1 MVSTSD
7 QEIID
12 ESTGT
17 DLTAGLSTLSSL
29 SDRLHHIEIELAE
42 KKLVLTEALC
52 ENQKLTH
59 QLRQLTS
66 SVNDSD
72 TNLVN
77 NNNNTNNLPVR
88 WLSKTVHT
96 IKEAASSPHRTKAS

>member
-7 QEIID
+7 QETID
-12 ESTGT
+12 EPTGT
-17 DLTAGLSTLSSL
+17 DLTVAPSTPTSL
-29 SDRLHHIEIELAE
+29 SDRLRHVEIELAE
-42 KKLVLTEALC
+42 KKLALTEALC

-66 SVNDSD
+66 SINDSD
-72 TNLVN
+72 TNPVN
-77 NNNNTNNLPVR
+77 NNNNNNNLPVR

-96 IKEAASSPHRTKAS
+96 IKEAASSTNRTKAT